1 MTAEIAIL
9 NKYGLALAADSK
21 VTIGSGIKAFD
32 TVTKIFPLS
41 RIHPVALMI
50 WGNPDFMEIPIEI
63 ICKQYR
69 SKKGTIPEKSIAEWG
84 DDFISYLKN
93 FSEHDDNIKAR
104 NISSIVNS
112 WFGEIRSLSQ
122 REARQRETPL
132 TSPEF
137 AEILKRQIGIK
148 TDEMVAKEDFLPDD
162 QVREFIEQNWDAI
175 QPILFEHIGQ
185 YDNGELA
192 KIASVFAIASLSK
205 EPLSNAIF

>member
-1 MTAEIAIL
+1 
-9 NKYGLALAADSK
+9 
-21 VTIGSGIKAFD
+21 
-32 TVTKIFPLS
+32 
-41 RIHPVALMI
+41 
-50 WGNPDFMEIPIEI
+50 MEIPIEI

-205 EPLSNAIF
+205 